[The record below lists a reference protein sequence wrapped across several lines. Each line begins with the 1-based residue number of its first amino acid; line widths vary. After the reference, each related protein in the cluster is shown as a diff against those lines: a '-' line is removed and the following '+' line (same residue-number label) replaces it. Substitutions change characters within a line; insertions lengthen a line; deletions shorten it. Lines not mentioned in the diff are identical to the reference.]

1 MTQSPSAVPSNVTT
15 LVMSGS
21 SDFFSTS
28 LAICSSSSA
37 NTIEL
42 PESDRM

>member
-1 MTQSPSAVPSNVTT
+1 MTQSPSVVPSNVMT

-37 NTIEL
+37 NTMTL
-42 PESDRM
+42 PESERM